1 MRILVVGAGAVG
13 GYFGGRLLEAGRDV
27 TFLVRPKRAAK
38 LAQSGLVITSRFGN
52 AVLKPATILAEE
64 ISEPYDVVLLSCK
77 AYDLESAIDSFAAA
91 VGPRTVI
98 LPILNGMR
106 HLDLLD
112 ARFGT
117 ARVLGGL
124 CQIASNLDPDGHIN
138 HLNDTHLVVFGERDG
153 SSSERVDAIA
163 GLMAGAAFKSRTSS
177 TILNDMWEK
186 WVFLASLAG
195 ITCLMRAVVGDIVAA
210 GSADL
215 ALELFEECGSIAK
228 QAGYPPRT
236 PFIER
241 SRGVLTAAGSSLA
254 ASMLRDI
261 ERGGRIEAD
270 QIIGDLLR
278 RSPANGKGAPLL
290 QLVHAHLKVYESA
303 RQRLEAGTA

>member
-27 TFLVRPKRAAK
+27 TFLVRPKRAAI
-38 LAQSGLVITSRFGN
+38 LAQSGLVIASPFGN
-52 AVLKPATILAEE
+52 AILKPATIQTEE
-64 ISEPYDVVLLSCK
+64 INEPYDLVLLSCK
-77 AYDLESAIDSFAAA
+77 AYDLQSAIDSFAPA
-91 VGPRTVI
+91 VGSETII

-112 ARFGT
+112 ARFGS
-117 ARVLGGL
+117 ANVLGGL
-124 CQIASNLDPDGHIN
+124 CQIASNLGPDGHIN

-153 SSSERVDAIA
+153 SSTARVEAIA
-163 GLMAGAAFKSRTSS
+163 GLMAGAAFKSRSSS

-215 ALELFEECGSIAK
+215 ALELFEECGSIAE

-236 PFIER
+236 TYIER
-241 SRGVLTAAGSSLA
+241 TRGALTAAGSSLA

-270 QIIGDLLR
+270 HVIGDLLAR
-278 RSPANGKGAPLL
+278 GPADGKGISLL

-303 RQRLEAGTA
+303 RKRLEAGAA

>member
-27 TFLVRPKRAAK
+27 TFLVRPKRAER
-38 LAQSGLVITSRFGN
+38 LARSGLVIRSRFGD
-52 AVLKPATILAEE
+52 ALLKPVTILAEE
-64 ISEPYDVVLLSCK
+64 IGEPYDLVLLSCK
-77 AYDLESAIDSFAAA
+77 AYDLESAIDSCAPA
-91 VGPRTVI
+91 VGSRTLI
-98 LPILNGMR
+98 LPLMNGMR

-112 ARFGT
+112 ARFGQ

-124 CQIASNLDPDGHIN
+124 CQIASNLDADGHIR
-138 HLNDTHLVVFGERDG
+138 HLNDTHLLHFGERDG
-153 SSSERVDAIA
+153 SSSARVDALA
-163 GLMAGAAFKSRTSS
+163 GLMSPALFKSRPSS
-177 TILNDMWEK
+177 TILHDMWEK

-195 ITCLMRAVVGDIVAA
+195 ITCLMRAVIGDIVAA

-215 ALELFEECGSIAK
+215 ALELFRECGSIAE
-228 QAGYPPRT
+228 QAGFPPRP

-261 ERGGRIEAD
+261 ERGGRIESD
-270 QIIGDLLR
+270 QIIGDLLAR
-278 RSPANGKGAPLL
+278 DPANGKDSPLL
-290 QLVHAHLKVYESA
+290 RLVQAHLRVYESA